1 MKIRQKHKSD
11 YILINLLAKYR
22 LMVERLKQPSTW
34 WKIWGV
40 FIALISMYY
49 NLNYRITA
57 LEEFRQS
64 VDIIQLQTDIAQMK
78 IDLQRIK
85 NDLQN
90 NK

>member
-1 MKIRQKHKSD
+1 MKIRQKLKSD

-49 NLNYRITA
+49 NLDYRITS
-57 LEEFRQS
+57 LEDFRQS
-64 VDIIQLQTDIAQMK
+64 VDVIQLQTDIAQMK

-85 NDLQN
+85 NDLA
-90 NK
+90 NKK